1 MENSVNFRT
10 DMADERVDEYKR
22 VNNLTYL
29 DGVEVIQNEKNN
41 ITTTIVKITNEN
53 GEKSLSKKVGDY
65 ITIETKDI
73 KYLEDKEENELVK
86 IVSDELKNLIKG
98 KEKSNEKS
106 NEKSSI
112 LIVGL
117 GNEYIT
123 PDALG
128 PKVVKNINITRHVL
142 NIAGDIANSNQRS
155 VCAIM
160 PGVLGT
166 TGIETFEIVKSVVDR
181 IKPDIV
187 IAIDSLA
194 SSSMHRI
201 GNTIQLSDTGIT
213 PGAGVRNKREG
224 LNYESLN
231 VPVIALGVPTVVDF
245 VTLTN
250 EAIDKMIDKTANEI
264 EEFEDVDNDQL
275 KNIVGFLNQKTRYDM
290 VANLLN
296 SDSYIFTPKEVDELI
311 DVTSSII
318 GKSINLALDVNE
330 F

>member
-41 ITTTIVKITNEN
+41 ITTTVVKITNEN
-53 GEKSLSKKVGDY
+53 GEKSLSKKIGDY

>member
-41 ITTTIVKITNEN
+41 ITTTVVKITNEN
-53 GEKSLSKKVGDY
+53 GEKSLSKKIGEY

-73 KYLEDKEENELVK
+73 KYLEDKEEHELVK

-98 KEKSNEKS
+98 KEKS

>member
-1 MENSVNFRT
+1 M
-10 DMADERVDEYKR
+10 
-22 VNNLTYL
+22 
-29 DGVEVIQNEKNN
+29 
-41 ITTTIVKITNEN
+41 
-53 GEKSLSKKVGDY
+53 
-65 ITIETKDI
+65 
-73 KYLEDKEENELVK
+73 EDKEEHELVK

-98 KEKSNEKS
+98 KEKS

>member
-41 ITTTIVKITNEN
+41 ITTTVVKITNEN
-53 GEKSLSKKVGDY
+53 GEKSLSKKIGDY

-73 KYLEDKEENELVK
+73 KYLEDKEEHELVK

-98 KEKSNEKS
+98 KEKS

-250 EAIDKMIDKTANEI
+250 EAIDKIIDKTANEI

>member
-41 ITTTIVKITNEN
+41 ITTTVVKITNEN
-53 GEKSLSKKVGDY
+53 GEKSLSKKIGDY

-73 KYLEDKEENELVK
+73 KYLEDKEEHELVK
-86 IVSDELKNLIKG
+86 IVSDELKNLIKC
-98 KEKSNEKS
+98 KEKS

-142 NIAGDIANSNQRS
+142 NIAGDIANPNQRS

>member
-41 ITTTIVKITNEN
+41 ITTTVVKITNEN
-53 GEKSLSKKVGDY
+53 GEKSLSKKIGDY

-98 KEKSNEKS
+98 KEKS

-264 EEFEDVDNDQL
+264 EEFEDVDSDQL
-275 KNIVGFLNQKTRYDM
+275 KSIVGFLNQKTRYDM

>member
-41 ITTTIVKITNEN
+41 ITTTVVKITNEN
-53 GEKSLSKKVGDY
+53 GEKSLSKEIGDY

-73 KYLEDKEENELVK
+73 KYLEDKEEHELVK

-98 KEKSNEKS
+98 KEKS

>member
-41 ITTTIVKITNEN
+41 ITTTVVKITNEN
-53 GEKSLSKKVGDY
+53 GEKSLSKKIGDY

-98 KEKSNEKS
+98 KEKS

-318 GKSINLALDVNE
+318 GKSINLALDINE

>member
-29 DGVEVIQNEKNN
+29 DGVEVVQNEKNN
-41 ITTTIVKITNEN
+41 ITTTVVKITNEN
-53 GEKSLSKKVGDY
+53 GEKSLSKKIGDY

-73 KYLEDKEENELVK
+73 RYLEDKEENELVK

-98 KEKSNEKS
+98 KEKS

>member
-41 ITTTIVKITNEN
+41 ITTTVVKITNEN
-53 GEKSLSKKVGDY
+53 GEKSLSKKIGDY

-98 KEKSNEKS
+98 KEKS

-250 EAIDKMIDKTANEI
+250 EAIDKMIG
-264 EEFEDVDNDQL
+264 V
-275 KNIVGFLNQKTRYDM
+275 
-290 VANLLN
+290 N
-296 SDSYIFTPKEVDELI
+296 SKE
-311 DVTSSII
+311 
-318 GKSINLALDVNE
+318 
-330 F
+330 

>member
-41 ITTTIVKITNEN
+41 ITTTVVKITNEN
-53 GEKSLSKKVGDY
+53 GEKSLSKKIGDY

-73 KYLEDKEENELVK
+73 KYLEDKEEHELVK

-98 KEKSNEKS
+98 KEKS

-318 GKSINLALDVNE
+318 GKSINLALDINE

>member
-41 ITTTIVKITNEN
+41 ITTTVVKITNEN
-53 GEKSLSKKVGDY
+53 GEKSLSKKIGDY

-98 KEKSNEKS
+98 KEKS

-311 DVTSSII
+311 DVASSII
-318 GKSINLALDVNE
+318 GKAINLALDVNE

>member
-41 ITTTIVKITNEN
+41 ITTTVVKITNEN
-53 GEKSLSKKVGDY
+53 GEKSLSKKIGDY
-65 ITIETKDI
+65 ITIETKDM
-73 KYLEDKEENELVK
+73 KYLEDKEEHELVK

-98 KEKSNEKS
+98 KEKS

>member
-41 ITTTIVKITNEN
+41 ITTTVVKITNEN
-53 GEKSLSKKVGDY
+53 GEKSLSKKIGNY

-73 KYLEDKEENELVK
+73 KYLEDKEEHELVK

-98 KEKSNEKS
+98 KEKS

>member
-41 ITTTIVKITNEN
+41 ITTTVVKIINEN
-53 GEKSLSKKVGDY
+53 GEKSLSKKIGDY

-73 KYLEDKEENELVK
+73 KYLEDKEEHELVK
-86 IVSDELKNLIKG
+86 IVSDELKNLIKC
-98 KEKSNEKS
+98 KEKS

-264 EEFEDVDNDQL
+264 EEFENVDNDQL

>member
-41 ITTTIVKITNEN
+41 ITTTVVKITNEN
-53 GEKSLSKKVGDY
+53 GEKSLSKKIGDY

-98 KEKSNEKS
+98 KEKS

-318 GKSINLALDVNE
+318 GKSINLALDVNG

>member
-41 ITTTIVKITNEN
+41 ITTTVVKITNEN
-53 GEKSLSKKVGDY
+53 GEKSVSKKIGDY

-73 KYLEDKEENELVK
+73 KYLEDKEEHELVK

-98 KEKSNEKS
+98 KEKS

>member
-41 ITTTIVKITNEN
+41 ITTTVVKITNEN
-53 GEKSLSKKVGDY
+53 GEKSLSKKIGDY

-98 KEKSNEKS
+98 KEKS

-142 NIAGDIANSNQRS
+142 NIAGDIANSNQTS

-264 EEFEDVDNDQL
+264 EEFEDVDSDQL
-275 KNIVGFLNQKTRYDM
+275 KSIVGFLNQKTRYDM

>member
-41 ITTTIVKITNEN
+41 ITTTVVKITNEN
-53 GEKSLSKKVGDY
+53 GEKSLSKKIGDY

-98 KEKSNEKS
+98 KEKS

>member
-41 ITTTIVKITNEN
+41 ITTTVVKITNEN
-53 GEKSLSKKVGDY
+53 GEKSLSKKIGDY

-73 KYLEDKEENELVK
+73 KYLEDKEEHEIVK

-98 KEKSNEKS
+98 KEKS

-275 KNIVGFLNQKTRYDM
+275 KSIVGFLNQKTRYDM

-318 GKSINLALDVNE
+318 GKSINLALDVSE
-330 F
+330 L

>member
-41 ITTTIVKITNEN
+41 ITTTVVKITNEN
-53 GEKSLSKKVGDY
+53 GEKSLSKKIGDY

-73 KYLEDKEENELVK
+73 KYLEDKEEHELVK

-98 KEKSNEKS
+98 KEKS

>member
-41 ITTTIVKITNEN
+41 ITTTVVKITNEN
-53 GEKSLSKKVGDY
+53 GEKSLSKKIGDY

-98 KEKSNEKS
+98 KEKS

-318 GKSINLALDVNE
+318 GKSINLALDVSE

>member
-41 ITTTIVKITNEN
+41 ITTTVVKITNEN
-53 GEKSLSKKVGDY
+53 GEKSLSKKIGDY

-73 KYLEDKEENELVK
+73 KYLEDKEEHELVK

-98 KEKSNEKS
+98 KEKS

-264 EEFEDVDNDQL
+264 EEFEDIDNDQL

>member
-1 MENSVNFRT
+1 MENSLNFRT

-41 ITTTIVKITNEN
+41 ITTTVVKITNEN
-53 GEKSLSKKVGDY
+53 GEKSLSKEIGDY

-73 KYLEDKEENELVK
+73 KYLEDKEEHELVK

-98 KEKSNEKS
+98 KEKS

>member
-41 ITTTIVKITNEN
+41 ITTTVVKITNEN
-53 GEKSLSKKVGDY
+53 GEKSLSKKIGDY

-98 KEKSNEKS
+98 KEKS

-264 EEFEDVDNDQL
+264 EEFEDVDNGQL

>member
-41 ITTTIVKITNEN
+41 ITTTVVKITNEN
-53 GEKSLSKKVGDY
+53 GEKSLSKKIGDY

-98 KEKSNEKS
+98 KEKS

-264 EEFEDVDNDQL
+264 EEFEDVDSDQL
-275 KNIVGFLNQKTRYDM
+275 KGIVGFLNQKTRYDM

>member
-41 ITTTIVKITNEN
+41 ITTTVVKITNEN
-53 GEKSLSKKVGDY
+53 GEKSLSKKIGDY

-98 KEKSNEKS
+98 KEKS

-213 PGAGVRNKREG
+213 PGVGVRNKREG

>member
-41 ITTTIVKITNEN
+41 ITTTVVKITNEN
-53 GEKSLSKKVGDY
+53 GEKSLSKKIGDY

-73 KYLEDKEENELVK
+73 KYLEDKEEHELVK

-98 KEKSNEKS
+98 KEKS

-264 EEFEDVDNDQL
+264 EEFEDVDSDQL
-275 KNIVGFLNQKTRYDM
+275 KSIVGFLNQKTRYDM

>member
-41 ITTTIVKITNEN
+41 ITTTVVKITNEN
-53 GEKSLSKKVGDY
+53 GEKSLSKKIGDY
-65 ITIETKDI
+65 ITIETKDM
-73 KYLEDKEENELVK
+73 KYLEDKEEHELVK

-98 KEKSNEKS
+98 KEKS

-224 LNYESLN
+224 LNYENLN